1 MANFSQLR
9 RRQSSREML
18 YRKQYSFELEM
29 EEKSRNDPEAGMQL
43 RRRHPTISGRPTTG
57 RSLKRQISA
66 APDPDEM
73 GEIMWEMRPRYYTSA
88 GELKRKIRKERKAE
102 RDRQEVRVSEWYIT
116 LTPCVWVEP
125 LLVQ

>member
-18 YRKQYSFELEM
+18 YRRQYSFELEM
-29 EEKSRNDPEAGMQL
+29 EEKSKNDPEAGMQL
-43 RRRHPTISGRPTTG
+43 RKRHPTISGRPS
-57 RSLKRQISA
+57 SLKRQISA

-102 RDRQEVRVSEWYIT
+102 RDRQEVRVSECYFY
-116 LTPCVWVEP
+116 
-125 LLVQ
+125 